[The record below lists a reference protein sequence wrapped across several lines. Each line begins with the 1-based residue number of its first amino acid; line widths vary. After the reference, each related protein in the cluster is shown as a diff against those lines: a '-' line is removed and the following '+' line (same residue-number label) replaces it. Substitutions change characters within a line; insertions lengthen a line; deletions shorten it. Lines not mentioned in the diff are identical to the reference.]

1 MSLFFRQTT
10 AIMKKDLR
18 IEYRS
23 KERLSGMV
31 FFAALV
37 LLIFSFALTPG
48 SSAMVNGAGGIFW
61 VTVVFAGF
69 LGLTRSFTQE
79 QHNDC
84 LMGLLLA
91 PADRGAIYLGK
102 TLGNFITM
110 VVLEIFL
117 LPMFAILLNVAVLSP
132 LPSLIPVMLLGT
144 LGFASVGTLF
154 SAMSMN
160 TRLKE
165 AMLPLLTLPVLV
177 PLILASVQSFSALL
191 SGNSLSTVSDW
202 LRTSAAFCGIFF
214 VACLILFDYVVEE
227 S

>member
-1 MSLFFRQTT
+1 MSLFFRQSF
-10 AIMKKDLR
+10 AILRKDLR
-18 IEYRS
+18 IEYRG
-23 KERLSGMV
+23 KERLSSMI

-48 SSAMVNGAGGIFW
+48 SAAMVSGAGGIFW
-61 VTVVFAGF
+61 VTVIFSGF

-79 QHNDC
+79 QINDC
-84 LMGLLLA
+84 FTGLLLA
-91 PADRGAIYLGK
+91 PADRAAIYLGK

-110 VVLEIFL
+110 TLLEIFL
-117 LPMFAILLNVAVLSP
+117 LPMFAILLNVRVIDA
-132 LPSLIPVMLLGT
+132 LPGLIPVILLGT

-154 SAMSMN
+154 SAMSVN

-177 PLILASVQSFSALL
+177 PVILASVESFSALL
-191 SGNSLSTVSDW
+191 SGDSLSSVGDW
-202 LRTSAAFCGIFF
+202 VRTSAAFCGIFF
-214 VACLILFDYVVEE
+214 VSCLILFDYVVEE